1 MSIRNIISLLNL
13 SKIKYYFI
21 GNVGTQYATAI
32 NDVIVDASDN
42 MYVTGFK
49 ATGTAGTTKEI
60 FVSKVDSFYNTIWQK
75 TISHA
80 SLEDEGLKI
89 KFDSQGNVY
98 VLSFIFI
105 STNKDVYLIKYDN
118 AGNLVWQKRYSDSG
132 TTTLPTGLTID
143 SLDNIYITV
152 KNPNSLLQIDT
163 SGNLVNQYT
172 INFLNPE
179 CITTDKSNNIYI
191 GGGGAGS
198 PARGAGIL
206 KLDSSKNVVL
216 RRDLRY
222 PTYSSGDHSVYG
234 ISVDSS
240 ENILATLRSQSASTL
255 FGISTVKYNSAGT
268 VQWQACFESNNAGF
282 ETPNDISIDASG
294 NVYVIGTIDTAS
306 KTLILKYNSSGA
318 GQFYNVI
325 DTVSSDSGLAIVNDS
340 LGDIIATGTI
350 YYSPT
355 ATQDGLIC
363 KLPADGTKTATYT
376 LSSTSVVYSA
386 ASNYVVNRYSMTSAN
401 NTTMALVTSTAF
413 TDTAISL
420 TSSNSSI
427 ATAKVIL

>member
-21 GNVGTQYATAI
+21 GNVGTQYGTEI
-32 NDVIVDASDN
+32 KDVIVDANDN
-42 MYVTGFK
+42 IYVTGFK

-60 FVSKVDSFYNTIWQK
+60 FVSKLDSFYNTIWQK

-118 AGNLVWQKRYSDSG
+118 AGNLVWQKRYSDAG
-132 TTTLPTGLTID
+132 TTTLPTGLAID

-152 KNPNSLLQIDT
+152 KNPHSLLQIDT

-172 INFLNPE
+172 INFLSPE
-179 CITTDKSNNIYI
+179 CITTDNSNNIYI
-191 GGGGAGS
+191 GGGDAGS
-198 PARGAGIL
+198 PALRAGIL

-216 RRDLRY
+216 RRDLRH
-222 PTYSSGDHSVYG
+222 PTYTSGSNKVYG

-240 ENILATLRSQSASTL
+240 ENILATLQSQSASTL

-268 VQWQACFESNNAGF
+268 VQWQACFESNSAGS

-306 KTLILKYNSSGA
+306 KTLILKYNSSGV

-325 DTVSSDSGLAIVNDS
+325 DTASDSGLAIVNDS

-355 ATQDGLIC
+355 AAQDGLIC

-386 ASNYVVNRYSMTSAN
+386 ASNYVENRYNMTSAN

-427 ATAKVIL
+427 ATAKVVL